1 MNINKIRSFGEW
13 LSDKENPMVY
23 CLLSLDGEPFLS
35 RNSYEVILEQ
45 KTNTHDTFSII
56 VPDDALDTYEGFV
69 MENSKKLL
77 GKKISL
83 SYWQYGSENQVFS
96 GIVTGLKNQKESGY
110 GKLVITGHS
119 PSILLENGRADRSFE
134 QLSLSQIVKEIGV
147 NYPQEGKIHA
157 EEQELNVRRVLPY
170 TVQSQE
176 SDFGFIQRL
185 ATRYGE
191 YFYYNGKELIFGN
204 KAEPVLELSEG
215 RELIELEF
223 ELGLRAQ
230 VFSGFAYDAEKG
242 ESIQHNA
249 QEVQTEWKENALQ
262 AVAVQASKQLFG
274 NAPKS
279 VFSGSEKSQELEEML
294 LKEKENRE
302 SLIWVRGRSRDSRL
316 KNGSRAKLT
325 DINGRAMETYRI
337 VEIRHYYNGDEYYN
351 EFVGVSDVLHPPYQN
366 SGAFP
371 KSHEQMGRVVENA
384 DPLGLGRVRVQMMWQ
399 EAGSEKT
406 PWIRLLQPHSG
417 SGKGFYFVPEIGEE
431 VLVGFQ
437 GGNAEKPYVIGT
449 QYNGKEKS
457 GYADK
462 ENNIKAVHTRSGTKI
477 ILNDSE
483 GSILIE
489 DPSGNTYHM
498 DGQGNIKVSAPKNI
512 SFTAGQNINISA
524 GQNITTTAGMN
535 ISASAGMNYTQIVGV
550 NFVSTVAGNVNH
562 FISGTLTELIEGD
575 VHNEVMKGK
584 TTVNNDGGIEY
595 FSETIISRSAE
606 KEIQNNSGEK
616 SKLF

>member
-13 LSDKENPMVY
+13 LNDKENPMVY

-45 KTNTHDTFSII
+45 KTNAHDTFSII

-96 GIVTGLKNQKESGY
+96 GIVTGLKNRKESGY

-230 VFSGFAYDAEKG
+230 GFSGLAYDAEKG

-351 EFVGVSDVLHPPYQN
+351 EFVGVSDVLHPPYQD

-462 ENNIKAVHTRSGTKI
+462 ENNIKAVHTRSGHKLVFTE
-477 ILNDSE
+477 DE
-483 GSILIE
+483 SILIT
-489 DPSGNTYHM
+489 DKSGNEILLDTK
-498 DGQGNIKVSAPKNI
+498 GSNITITTPETMTLNAKNL
-512 SFTAGQNINISA
+512 NINVSQNMTTNVGNNMITNVTNDTTISIGGNHQIDIEKDHQFSSKNYAQKVEGDKIIDIFGKLDETTSETLHNAKDGNVTIKSA
-524 GQNITTTAGMN
+524 GI
-535 ISASAGMNYTQIVGV
+535 
-550 NFVSTVAGNVNH
+550 
-562 FISGTLTELIEGD
+562 
-575 VHNEVMKGK
+575 
-584 TTVNNDGGIEY
+584 
-595 FSETIISRSAE
+595 
-606 KEIQNNSGEK
+606 
-616 SKLF
+616 SKLLGEIDAKVNKS

>member
-45 KTNTHDTFSII
+45 KTNAHDTFSII

-77 GKKISL
+77 GKKINL

-96 GIVTGLKNQKESGY
+96 GIVTGLKNRKESGY

-215 RELIELEF
+215 RELIELEI
-223 ELGLRAQ
+223 ELGLKAQ
-230 VFSGFAYDAEKG
+230 GFSGLAYDAEKG

-351 EFVGVSDVLHPPYQN
+351 EFVGVSDVLHPPYQD

-462 ENNIKAVHTRSGTKI
+462 ENNIKAVHTRSGHKLVFTE
-477 ILNDSE
+477 DE
-483 GSILIE
+483 SILIT
-489 DPSGNTYHM
+489 DKSGNEILLDTK
-498 DGQGNIKVSAPKNI
+498 GSNITITAPETMTLNAKNLNINVSQNMTTNVGMNASENI
-512 SFTAGQNINISA
+512 S
-524 GQNITTTAGMN
+524 MN
-535 ISASAGMNYTQIVGV
+535 
-550 NFVSTVAGNVNH
+550 
-562 FISGTLTELIEGD
+562 
-575 VHNEVMKGK
+575 K
-584 TTVNNDGGIEY
+584 TTSIGLVNLLNVGADFMTNVVGKLSYFIKGDMETYGEKDRKITSLKGIETI
-595 FSETIISRSAE
+595 SEGQQEYHSE
-606 KEIQNNSGEK
+606 KEMRNNSGEK

>member
-45 KTNTHDTFSII
+45 KTNAHDTFSII

-96 GIVTGLKNQKESGY
+96 GIVTGLKNRKESGY

-223 ELGLRAQ
+223 ELGLKAQ
-230 VFSGFAYDAEKG
+230 GFSGLAYDAEKG

-279 VFSGSEKSQELEEML
+279 IFSGSEKSQELEEML

-351 EFVGVSDVLHPPYQN
+351 EFVGVSDVLHPPYQD

-462 ENNIKAVHTRSGTKI
+462 ENNIKAVHTRSGNRLL
-477 ILNDSE
+477 LNDETGDVSLESQKGQTIAIFYGNGNIEIKAPETMTLNAKNLNINVSQNMTTNVGMNASE
-483 GSILIE
+483 NVSMNKTTSIGLVNLLNVGA
-489 DPSGNTYHM
+489 DFMTNVVGNLLEFI
-498 DGQGNIKVSAPKNI
+498 QGNRESESEERKEIAKSVSISSTEDNVKIHASKNI
-512 SFTAGQNINISA
+512 SK
-524 GQNITTTAGMN
+524 
-535 ISASAGMNYTQIVGV
+535 
-550 NFVSTVAGNVNH
+550 H
-562 FISGTLTELIEGD
+562 
-575 VHNEVMKGK
+575 
-584 TTVNNDGGIEY
+584 
-595 FSETIISRSAE
+595 
-606 KEIQNNSGEK
+606 SGEK
-616 SKLF
+616 SKIS

>member
-45 KTNTHDTFSII
+45 KTNAHDTFSII

-96 GIVTGLKNQKESGY
+96 GIVTGLKNRKESGY

-204 KAEPVLELSEG
+204 KAEAVLELSEG

-230 VFSGFAYDAEKG
+230 GFSGLAYDAEKG

-262 AVAVQASKQLFG
+262 AVAIQASKQLFG

-351 EFVGVSDVLHPPYQN
+351 EFVGVSDVLHPPYQD

-384 DPLGLGRVRVQMMWQ
+384 DPLGLGRVKVQMMWQ

-437 GGNAEKPYVIGT
+437 GGNAEKPYVIGA

-462 ENNIKAVHTRSGTKI
+462 ENSIKAVHTRSGHKLVFTE
-477 ILNDSE
+477 DE
-483 GSILIE
+483 SILIT
-489 DPSGNTYHM
+489 DKSGNEILLDTK
-498 DGQGNIKVSAPKNI
+498 GSNITITAPETMTLNAKNL
-512 SFTAGQNINISA
+512 NINVSQNMTTNVGNNMITNVTNDTTISIGGNHQIDIEKDHQFSSKNYAQKVEGDKIIDIFGKLDETTSETLHNAKDGNVTIKSA
-524 GQNITTTAGMN
+524 GI
-535 ISASAGMNYTQIVGV
+535 
-550 NFVSTVAGNVNH
+550 
-562 FISGTLTELIEGD
+562 
-575 VHNEVMKGK
+575 
-584 TTVNNDGGIEY
+584 
-595 FSETIISRSAE
+595 
-606 KEIQNNSGEK
+606 
-616 SKLF
+616 SKLLGEIDAKVNKS

>member
-35 RNSYEVILEQ
+35 RNSYEVTLEQ
-45 KTNTHDTFSII
+45 KTNAHDTFSII

-96 GIVTGLKNQKESGY
+96 GIVTGLKNRKESGY

-204 KAEPVLELSEG
+204 KAEAVLELSEG

-230 VFSGFAYDAEKG
+230 GFSGLAYDAEKG

-384 DPLGLGRVRVQMMWQ
+384 DPLELGRVRVQMVWQ

-437 GGNAEKPYVIGT
+437 GGNAEKPYVIGA

-462 ENNIKAVHTRSGTKI
+462 ENSIKAVHTRSGHKLVFTE
-477 ILNDSE
+477 DE
-483 GSILIE
+483 SILIT
-489 DPSGNTYHM
+489 DKSGNEILLDTK
-498 DGQGNIKVSAPKNI
+498 GSNITITAPETMTLNAKNL
-512 SFTAGQNINISA
+512 NINVSQNMTTNVGNNMITNVTNDTTISIGGNHQIDIEKDHQFSSKNYAQKVEGDKIIDIFGKLDETTSETLHNAKDGNVTIKSA
-524 GQNITTTAGMN
+524 GI
-535 ISASAGMNYTQIVGV
+535 
-550 NFVSTVAGNVNH
+550 
-562 FISGTLTELIEGD
+562 
-575 VHNEVMKGK
+575 
-584 TTVNNDGGIEY
+584 
-595 FSETIISRSAE
+595 
-606 KEIQNNSGEK
+606 
-616 SKLF
+616 SKLLGEIDAKVNKS

>member
-45 KTNTHDTFSII
+45 KTNAHDTFSII

-96 GIVTGLKNQKESGY
+96 GIVTGLKNRKESGY

-230 VFSGFAYDAEKG
+230 GFSGLVYDAEKG

-262 AVAVQASKQLFG
+262 AVAIQASKQLFG

-337 VEIRHYYNGDEYYN
+337 VEIKHYYNGDEYYN
-351 EFVGVSDVLHPPYQN
+351 EFVGVSDVLHPPYQD

-399 EAGSEKT
+399 KAGSEKT

-462 ENNIKAVHTRSGTKI
+462 ENSIKAVHTRSGHKLVFTE
-477 ILNDSE
+477 DE
-483 GSILIE
+483 SILIT
-489 DPSGNTYHM
+489 DKSGNEILLDTK
-498 DGQGNIKVSAPKNI
+498 GSNITITAPETMTLNAKNL
-512 SFTAGQNINISA
+512 NINVS
-524 GQNITTTAGMN
+524 QNMTTNVGMN
-535 ISASAGMNYTQIVGV
+535 ASENVGMN
-550 NFVSTVAGNVNH
+550 
-562 FISGTLTELIEGD
+562 
-575 VHNEVMKGK
+575 K
-584 TTVNNDGGIEY
+584 TTSIGLVNLLNVGADFMTNVVGKLSYFIKGDMETYGEKDRKITSLKGIETI
-595 FSETIISRSAE
+595 SEGQQEYHSE
-606 KEIQNNSGEK
+606 KEMRNNSGEK

>member
-45 KTNTHDTFSII
+45 KTNAHDTFSII

-69 MENSKKLL
+69 MESSKKLL

-96 GIVTGLKNQKESGY
+96 GIVTGLKNRKESGY

-230 VFSGFAYDAEKG
+230 GFSGLTYDAEKG

-274 NAPKS
+274 NVPKS

-351 EFVGVSDVLHPPYQN
+351 EFVGVSDVLHPPYQD

-462 ENNIKAVHTRSGTKI
+462 ENNIKAVHTRSGNRLL
-477 ILNDSE
+477 LNDETGDVSLESQKGQTIAIFYGNGNIEIKAPETMTLNAKNLNINVSQNMTTNVGMNASE
-483 GSILIE
+483 NVSMNKTTSIGLVNLLNVGA
-489 DPSGNTYHM
+489 DFMTNVVGNLLEFI
-498 DGQGNIKVSAPKNI
+498 QGNRESESEERKEIAKSVSISSTEDNVKIHASKNI
-512 SFTAGQNINISA
+512 SK
-524 GQNITTTAGMN
+524 
-535 ISASAGMNYTQIVGV
+535 
-550 NFVSTVAGNVNH
+550 H
-562 FISGTLTELIEGD
+562 
-575 VHNEVMKGK
+575 
-584 TTVNNDGGIEY
+584 
-595 FSETIISRSAE
+595 
-606 KEIQNNSGEK
+606 SGEK
-616 SKLF
+616 SKIS

>member
-45 KTNTHDTFSII
+45 KTNAHDTFSII

-96 GIVTGLKNQKESGY
+96 GIVTGLKNRKESGY

-230 VFSGFAYDAEKG
+230 GFSGLTYDAEKG

-274 NAPKS
+274 NVPKS

-337 VEIRHYYNGDEYYN
+337 VEIKHYYNGDEYYN
-351 EFVGVSDVLHPPYQN
+351 EFVGVSDVLHPPYQD

-384 DPLGLGRVRVQMMWQ
+384 DPLELGRVRVQMVWQ

-462 ENNIKAVHTRSGTKI
+462 ENNIKAVHTRSGHKLVFTE
-477 ILNDSE
+477 DE
-483 GSILIE
+483 SILIT
-489 DPSGNTYHM
+489 DKSGNEILLDTK
-498 DGQGNIKVSAPKNI
+498 GSNITITAPETMTLNAKNL
-512 SFTAGQNINISA
+512 NINVSQNMTTNVGNNMITNVTNDTTISIGGNHQIDIEKDHQFSSKNYAQKVEGDKIIDIFGKLDETTSETLHNAKDGNVTIKSA
-524 GQNITTTAGMN
+524 GI
-535 ISASAGMNYTQIVGV
+535 
-550 NFVSTVAGNVNH
+550 
-562 FISGTLTELIEGD
+562 
-575 VHNEVMKGK
+575 
-584 TTVNNDGGIEY
+584 
-595 FSETIISRSAE
+595 
-606 KEIQNNSGEK
+606 
-616 SKLF
+616 SKLLGEIDAKVNKS

>member
-45 KTNTHDTFSII
+45 KTNAHDTFSII

-96 GIVTGLKNQKESGY
+96 GIVTGLKNRKESGY

-147 NYPQEGKIHA
+147 NYPQEGKIHT

-230 VFSGFAYDAEKG
+230 GFSGLAYDAEKG
-242 ESIQHNA
+242 ESIQYNA

-274 NAPKS
+274 NPPKS

-316 KNGSRAKLT
+316 KNGSRAKLM

-384 DPLGLGRVRVQMMWQ
+384 DPLGLGRVRVQMVWQ

-524 GQNITTTAGMN
+524 EQNITTTAGMN
-535 ISASAGMNYTQIVGV
+535 ISASAGMSYNVFAGGAISQNAVMNYTLTAANITEIAQETFDTFSNEYTG
-550 NFVSTVAGNVNH
+550 
-562 FISGTLTELIEGD
+562 ISGKVAMNSEENNIAINTPKHIQLKS
-575 VHNEVMKGK
+575 NEK
-584 TTVNNDGGIEY
+584 TI
-595 FSETIISRSAE
+595 
-606 KEIQNNSGEK
+606 NS
-616 SKLF
+616 

>member
-1 MNINKIRSFGEW
+1 M
-13 LSDKENPMVY
+13 
-23 CLLSLDGEPFLS
+23 
-35 RNSYEVILEQ
+35 
-45 KTNTHDTFSII
+45 
-56 VPDDALDTYEGFV
+56 
-69 MENSKKLL
+69 

-96 GIVTGLKNQKESGY
+96 GIVTGLKNRKESGY

-157 EEQELNVRRVLPY
+157 EEQELNMRRALPY

-230 VFSGFAYDAEKG
+230 GFSGLAYDAEKG

-316 KNGSRAKLT
+316 KNGSRAKLM

-351 EFVGVSDVLHPPYQN
+351 EFVGVSDVLHPPYQD

-535 ISASAGMNYTQIVGV
+535 ISASAGMSYNVFAGGTISQNAVMNYILTAANITEIAQETFDTFSNEYTG
-550 NFVSTVAGNVNH
+550 
-562 FISGTLTELIEGD
+562 ISGKVAMNSEENNIAINTPKHIQLKS
-575 VHNEVMKGK
+575 NEK
-584 TTVNNDGGIEY
+584 TI
-595 FSETIISRSAE
+595 
-606 KEIQNNSGEK
+606 NS
-616 SKLF
+616 

>member
-45 KTNTHDTFSII
+45 KTNAHDTFSII

-96 GIVTGLKNQKESGY
+96 GIVTGLKNRKESGY

-176 SDFGFIQRL
+176 SDFNFIQRL

-230 VFSGFAYDAEKG
+230 GFSGFAYDAEKG

-274 NAPKS
+274 NVPKS

-351 EFVGVSDVLHPPYQN
+351 EFVGVSDVLHPPYQD

-384 DPLGLGRVRVQMMWQ
+384 DPLGLGRVRVQMVWQ

-462 ENNIKAVHTRSGTKI
+462 ENSIKAVHTRSGTKI

-524 GQNITTTAGMN
+524 RQNITTTAGMN
-535 ISASAGMNYTQIVGV
+535 ISASAGMSYNVFAGGAISQNAVMNYTLTAANITEIAQETFDTFSNEYTG
-550 NFVSTVAGNVNH
+550 
-562 FISGTLTELIEGD
+562 ISGKVAMNSEENNIAINTPKHIQLKS
-575 VHNEVMKGK
+575 NEK
-584 TTVNNDGGIEY
+584 TI
-595 FSETIISRSAE
+595 
-606 KEIQNNSGEK
+606 NS
-616 SKLF
+616 

>member
-45 KTNTHDTFSII
+45 KTNAHDTFSII

-96 GIVTGLKNQKESGY
+96 GIVTGLKNRKESGY

-204 KAEPVLELSEG
+204 KAEPILELSEG

-230 VFSGFAYDAEKG
+230 GFSGLAYDAEKG

-274 NAPKS
+274 NVPKS

-351 EFVGVSDVLHPPYQN
+351 EFVGVSDVLHPPYQD

-371 KSHEQMGRVVENA
+371 KSQEQMGRVVENA

-462 ENNIKAVHTRSGTKI
+462 ENNIKAVHTRSGHKLVFTE
-477 ILNDSE
+477 DE
-483 GSILIE
+483 SILIT
-489 DPSGNTYHM
+489 DKSGNEILLDTK
-498 DGQGNIKVSAPKNI
+498 GSNITITAPETMTLNAKNL
-512 SFTAGQNINISA
+512 NINVSQNMTTNVGNNMITNVTNDTTISIGGNHQIDIEKDHQFSSKNYAQKVEGDKIIDIFGKLDETTSETLHNAKDGNVTIKSA
-524 GQNITTTAGMN
+524 GI
-535 ISASAGMNYTQIVGV
+535 
-550 NFVSTVAGNVNH
+550 
-562 FISGTLTELIEGD
+562 
-575 VHNEVMKGK
+575 
-584 TTVNNDGGIEY
+584 
-595 FSETIISRSAE
+595 
-606 KEIQNNSGEK
+606 
-616 SKLF
+616 SKLLGEIDAKVNKS

>member
-23 CLLSLDGEPFLS
+23 CLLSLDGESFLS

-45 KTNTHDTFSII
+45 KTNAHDTFSII

-96 GIVTGLKNQKESGY
+96 GIVTGLKNRKESGY

-230 VFSGFAYDAEKG
+230 GFSGLAYDTEKG

-274 NAPKS
+274 NVPKS

-351 EFVGVSDVLHPPYQN
+351 EFVGVSDVLHPPYQD
-366 SGAFP
+366 SGALP

-437 GGNAEKPYVIGT
+437 GGNAEKPYVIGA

-462 ENNIKAVHTRSGTKI
+462 ENSIKAVHTRSGHKLVFTE
-477 ILNDSE
+477 DE
-483 GSILIE
+483 SILIT
-489 DPSGNTYHM
+489 DKSGNEILLDTK
-498 DGQGNIKVSAPKNI
+498 GSNITITAPETMTLNAKNL
-512 SFTAGQNINISA
+512 NINVSQNMTTNVGNNMITNVTNDTTISIGGNHQIDIEKDHQFSSKNYAQKVEGDKIIDIFGKLDETTSETLHNAKDGNVTIKSA
-524 GQNITTTAGMN
+524 GI
-535 ISASAGMNYTQIVGV
+535 
-550 NFVSTVAGNVNH
+550 
-562 FISGTLTELIEGD
+562 
-575 VHNEVMKGK
+575 
-584 TTVNNDGGIEY
+584 
-595 FSETIISRSAE
+595 
-606 KEIQNNSGEK
+606 
-616 SKLF
+616 SKLLGEIDAKVNKS

>member
-230 VFSGFAYDAEKG
+230 GFSGLTYDAEKG
-242 ESIQHNA
+242 ESIQQNA

-384 DPLGLGRVRVQMMWQ
+384 DPLGLGRVRVQMVWQ

-462 ENNIKAVHTRSGTKI
+462 ENNIKAVHTRSGHKLVFTE
-477 ILNDSE
+477 DE
-483 GSILIE
+483 SILIT
-489 DPSGNTYHM
+489 DKSGNEILLDTK
-498 DGQGNIKVSAPKNI
+498 GSNITITAPETMTLNAKNLNINVSQNMTTNVGMNASENI
-512 SFTAGQNINISA
+512 S
-524 GQNITTTAGMN
+524 MN
-535 ISASAGMNYTQIVGV
+535 
-550 NFVSTVAGNVNH
+550 
-562 FISGTLTELIEGD
+562 
-575 VHNEVMKGK
+575 K
-584 TTVNNDGGIEY
+584 TTSIGLVNLLNVGADFMTNVVGKLSYFIKGDMETYGEKDRKITSLKGIETI
-595 FSETIISRSAE
+595 SEGQQEYHSE
-606 KEIQNNSGEK
+606 KEMRNNSGEK

>member
-13 LSDKENPMVY
+13 LNDKENPMVY
-23 CLLSLDGEPFLS
+23 CLLSLDGESFLS

-45 KTNTHDTFSII
+45 KTNAHDTFSII

-96 GIVTGLKNQKESGY
+96 GIVTGLKNRKESGY

-157 EEQELNVRRVLPY
+157 EEQKLNVRRVLPY

-176 SDFGFIQRL
+176 SDFSFIQRL

-204 KAEPVLELSEG
+204 KAEPILELSEG

-230 VFSGFAYDAEKG
+230 GFSGLAYDAEKG

-274 NAPKS
+274 NVPKS

-351 EFVGVSDVLHPPYQN
+351 EFVGVSDVLHPSYQN

-384 DPLGLGRVRVQMMWQ
+384 DPLGLGRVRVQMVWQ

-462 ENNIKAVHTRSGTKI
+462 ENNIKAVHTRSGNRLL
-477 ILNDSE
+477 LNDETGDVSLE
-483 GSILIE
+483 SQKGQTIAIFY
-489 DPSGNTYHM
+489 GN
-498 DGQGNIKVSAPKNI
+498 GNIEITAPENITLSAGK
-512 SFTAGQNINISA
+512 SINLQA

-535 ISASAGMNYTQIVGV
+535 ISASAGMSYNVFAGGTISQNAVMNYTLTAANITEIAEGER
-550 NFVSTVAGNVNH
+550 NSTANNIKEVANG
-562 FISGTLTELIEGD
+562 IDKQSTDEDIKIQG
-575 VHNEVMKGK
+575 KGQVI
-584 TTVNNDGGIEY
+584 T
-595 FSETIISRSAE
+595 
-606 KEIQNNSGEK
+606 NSGEK
-616 SKLF
+616 SINY

>member
-96 GIVTGLKNQKESGY
+96 GIVTGMKNRKESGY

-134 QLSLSQIVKEIGV
+134 QLSLSQIIKEIGV

-230 VFSGFAYDAEKG
+230 GFSGLTYDTEKG

-262 AVAVQASKQLFG
+262 AVAIQASKQLFG

-351 EFVGVSDVLHPPYQN
+351 EFVGVSDVLHPPYQD

-384 DPLGLGRVRVQMMWQ
+384 DPLGLGRVRVQMVWQ

-462 ENNIKAVHTRSGTKI
+462 ENSIKAVHTRSGHKLVFTE
-477 ILNDSE
+477 DE
-483 GSILIE
+483 SILIT
-489 DPSGNTYHM
+489 DKSGNEILLDTK
-498 DGQGNIKVSAPKNI
+498 GSNITITAPETMTLNAKNL
-512 SFTAGQNINISA
+512 NINVSQNMTTNVGNNMITNVTNDTTISIGGNHQIDIEKDHQFSSKNYAQKVEGDKIIDIFGKLDETTSETLHNAKDGNVTIKSA
-524 GQNITTTAGMN
+524 GI
-535 ISASAGMNYTQIVGV
+535 
-550 NFVSTVAGNVNH
+550 
-562 FISGTLTELIEGD
+562 
-575 VHNEVMKGK
+575 
-584 TTVNNDGGIEY
+584 
-595 FSETIISRSAE
+595 
-606 KEIQNNSGEK
+606 
-616 SKLF
+616 SKLLGEIDAKVNKS

>member
-35 RNSYEVILEQ
+35 QNSYEVILEQ
-45 KTNTHDTFSII
+45 KTNAHDTFSII

-96 GIVTGLKNQKESGY
+96 GIVTGLKNRKESGY

-230 VFSGFAYDAEKG
+230 GFSGLVYDAEKG

-351 EFVGVSDVLHPPYQN
+351 EFVGVSDVLHPPYQD

-399 EAGSEKT
+399 KAGSEKT

-462 ENNIKAVHTRSGTKI
+462 ENSIKAVHTRSGHKLVFTE
-477 ILNDSE
+477 DE
-483 GSILIE
+483 SILIT
-489 DPSGNTYHM
+489 DKSGNEILLDTK
-498 DGQGNIKVSAPKNI
+498 GSNITITAPETMTLNAKNL
-512 SFTAGQNINISA
+512 NINVSQNMTTDVGNNMITNVTNDTTISIGGNHQIDIEKDHQFSSKNYAQKVEGDKIIDIFGKLDETTSETLHNAKDGNVTIKSA
-524 GQNITTTAGMN
+524 GI
-535 ISASAGMNYTQIVGV
+535 
-550 NFVSTVAGNVNH
+550 
-562 FISGTLTELIEGD
+562 
-575 VHNEVMKGK
+575 
-584 TTVNNDGGIEY
+584 
-595 FSETIISRSAE
+595 
-606 KEIQNNSGEK
+606 
-616 SKLF
+616 SKLLGEIDAKVNKS

>member
-45 KTNTHDTFSII
+45 KTNAHDTFSII

-83 SYWQYGSENQVFS
+83 SYWQYGSENQVFL
-96 GIVTGLKNQKESGY
+96 GIVTGLKNRKDSGY

-204 KAEPVLELSEG
+204 KAEAVLELSEG

-223 ELGLRAQ
+223 ELGLKAQ
-230 VFSGFAYDAEKG
+230 GFSGLTYDAEKG

-249 QEVQTEWKENALQ
+249 QEIQTEWKENALQ

-437 GGNAEKPYVIGT
+437 GGNAEKPYVIGA

-462 ENNIKAVHTRSGTKI
+462 ENNIKAVHTRSGNRLL
-477 ILNDSE
+477 LNDETGDVSLE
-483 GSILIE
+483 SQKGQTIAIFY
-489 DPSGNTYHM
+489 GN
-498 DGQGNIKVSAPKNI
+498 GNIEIKAPENITLSAGK
-512 SFTAGQNINISA
+512 SINLQA

-535 ISASAGMNYTQIVGV
+535 ISASAGMSYNVFAGGAISQNAVMNYT
-550 NFVSTVAGNVNH
+550 
-562 FISGTLTELIEGD
+562 LTAANITEIAEGEREARAQEIIENSQNKETSIEKN
-575 VHNEVMKGK
+575 NEWHTEQDFK
-584 TTVNNDGGIEY
+584 
-595 FSETIISRSAE
+595 
-606 KEIQNNSGEK
+606 NNSGEK
-616 SKLF
+616 TKLF

>member
-13 LSDKENPMVY
+13 LNDKENPMVY

-45 KTNTHDTFSII
+45 KTNAHDTFSII

-69 MENSKKLL
+69 MESSKKLL

-96 GIVTGLKNQKESGY
+96 GIVTGLKNRKESGY

-230 VFSGFAYDAEKG
+230 GFSGLAYDAEKG

-249 QEVQTEWKENALQ
+249 QEIQTEWKENALQ

-351 EFVGVSDVLHPPYQN
+351 EFVGVSDVLHPPYQDN
-366 SGAFP
+366 GAFP

-384 DPLGLGRVRVQMMWQ
+384 DPLGLGRVRVQMVWQ

-462 ENNIKAVHTRSGTKI
+462 ENNIKAVHTRSGHKLVFTE
-477 ILNDSE
+477 DE
-483 GSILIE
+483 SILIT
-489 DPSGNTYHM
+489 DKSGNEILLDTK
-498 DGQGNIKVSAPKNI
+498 GSNITITAPETMTLNAKNL
-512 SFTAGQNINISA
+512 NINVSQNMTTNVGNNMITNVTNDTTISIGGNHQIDIEKDHQFSSKNYAQKVEGDKIIDIFGKLDETTSETLHNAKDGNVTIKSA
-524 GQNITTTAGMN
+524 GI
-535 ISASAGMNYTQIVGV
+535 
-550 NFVSTVAGNVNH
+550 
-562 FISGTLTELIEGD
+562 
-575 VHNEVMKGK
+575 
-584 TTVNNDGGIEY
+584 
-595 FSETIISRSAE
+595 
-606 KEIQNNSGEK
+606 
-616 SKLF
+616 SKLLGEIDAKVNKS

>member
-45 KTNTHDTFSII
+45 KTNAHDTFSII

-96 GIVTGLKNQKESGY
+96 GIVTGLKNRKESGY

-230 VFSGFAYDAEKG
+230 GFSGLTYDAEKG

-279 VFSGSEKSQELEEML
+279 VFNGSEKSQELEEML

-351 EFVGVSDVLHPPYQN
+351 EFVGVSDVLHPPYQD

-462 ENNIKAVHTRSGTKI
+462 ENNIKAVHTRSGHKLVFTE
-477 ILNDSE
+477 DE
-483 GSILIE
+483 SILIT
-489 DPSGNTYHM
+489 DKSGNEILLDTK
-498 DGQGNIKVSAPKNI
+498 GSNITITAPETMTLNAKNL
-512 SFTAGQNINISA
+512 NINVSQNMTTNVGNNMITNVTNDTTISIGGNHQIDIEKDHQFSSKNYAQKVEGDKIIDIFGKLDETTSETLHNAKDGNVTIKSA
-524 GQNITTTAGMN
+524 GI
-535 ISASAGMNYTQIVGV
+535 
-550 NFVSTVAGNVNH
+550 
-562 FISGTLTELIEGD
+562 
-575 VHNEVMKGK
+575 
-584 TTVNNDGGIEY
+584 
-595 FSETIISRSAE
+595 
-606 KEIQNNSGEK
+606 
-616 SKLF
+616 SKLLGEIDAKVNKS

>member
-13 LSDKENPMVY
+13 LNDKENPMVY

-45 KTNTHDTFSII
+45 KTNAHDTFSII

-96 GIVTGLKNQKESGY
+96 GIVTGLKNRKESGY

-147 NYPQEGKIHA
+147 NYPQEGKIHT

-204 KAEPVLELSEG
+204 KAEPILELSEG

-230 VFSGFAYDAEKG
+230 GFSGLAYDAEKG

-274 NAPKS
+274 NVPKS
-279 VFSGSEKSQELEEML
+279 VFNGSEKSQELEEML

-351 EFVGVSDVLHPPYQN
+351 EFVGVSDVLHPPYQD

-462 ENNIKAVHTRSGTKI
+462 ENNIKAVHTRSGHKLVFTE
-477 ILNDSE
+477 DE
-483 GSILIE
+483 SILIT
-489 DPSGNTYHM
+489 DKSGNEILLDTK
-498 DGQGNIKVSAPKNI
+498 GSNITITAPETMTLNAKNL
-512 SFTAGQNINISA
+512 NINVSQNMTTNVGNNMITNVTNDTTISIGGNHQIDIEKDHQFSSKNYAQKVEGDKIIDIFGKLDETTSETLHNAKDGNVTIKSA
-524 GQNITTTAGMN
+524 GI
-535 ISASAGMNYTQIVGV
+535 
-550 NFVSTVAGNVNH
+550 
-562 FISGTLTELIEGD
+562 
-575 VHNEVMKGK
+575 
-584 TTVNNDGGIEY
+584 
-595 FSETIISRSAE
+595 
-606 KEIQNNSGEK
+606 
-616 SKLF
+616 SKLLGEIDAKVNKS

>member
-45 KTNTHDTFSII
+45 KTNAHDTFSII

-96 GIVTGLKNQKESGY
+96 GIVTGLKNRKESGY

-230 VFSGFAYDAEKG
+230 GFSGLTYDAEKG
-242 ESIQHNA
+242 ESIQYNA

-351 EFVGVSDVLHPPYQN
+351 EFVGVSDVLHPPYQD

-462 ENNIKAVHTRSGTKI
+462 ENNIKAVHTRSGHKLVFTE
-477 ILNDSE
+477 DE
-483 GSILIE
+483 SILIT
-489 DPSGNTYHM
+489 DKSGNEILM
-498 DGQGNIKVSAPKNI
+498 DTKGSNITITAPETMTLNAKNL
-512 SFTAGQNINISA
+512 NINVSQNMTTNVGNNMITNVTNDTTISIGGNHQIDIEKDHQFSSKNYAQKVEGDKIIDIFGKLDETTSETLHNAKDGNVTIKSA
-524 GQNITTTAGMN
+524 GI
-535 ISASAGMNYTQIVGV
+535 
-550 NFVSTVAGNVNH
+550 
-562 FISGTLTELIEGD
+562 
-575 VHNEVMKGK
+575 
-584 TTVNNDGGIEY
+584 
-595 FSETIISRSAE
+595 
-606 KEIQNNSGEK
+606 
-616 SKLF
+616 SKLLGEIDAKVNKS

>member
-13 LSDKENPMVY
+13 LNDKENPMVY

-45 KTNTHDTFSII
+45 KTNAHDTFSII

-96 GIVTGLKNQKESGY
+96 GIVTGLKNRKESGY
-110 GKLVITGHS
+110 GKLIITGHS

-147 NYPQEGKIHA
+147 NYPQEGKIHT

-204 KAEPVLELSEG
+204 KAEPILELSEG

-230 VFSGFAYDAEKG
+230 GFSGLAYDAEKG

-351 EFVGVSDVLHPPYQN
+351 EFVGVSDVLHPPYQD

-462 ENNIKAVHTRSGTKI
+462 ENSIKAVHTRSGHKLVFTE
-477 ILNDSE
+477 DE
-483 GSILIE
+483 SILIT
-489 DPSGNTYHM
+489 DKSGNEILLDTK
-498 DGQGNIKVSAPKNI
+498 GSNITITAPETMTLNAKNLNINVSQNMTTNVGMNASENI
-512 SFTAGQNINISA
+512 S
-524 GQNITTTAGMN
+524 MN
-535 ISASAGMNYTQIVGV
+535 
-550 NFVSTVAGNVNH
+550 
-562 FISGTLTELIEGD
+562 
-575 VHNEVMKGK
+575 K
-584 TTVNNDGGIEY
+584 TTSIGLVNLLNVGADFMTNVVGKLSYFIKGDMETYGEKDRKITSLKGIETI
-595 FSETIISRSAE
+595 SEGQQEYHSE
-606 KEIQNNSGEK
+606 KEMRNNSGEK

>member
-45 KTNTHDTFSII
+45 KTNAHDTFSII

-96 GIVTGLKNQKESGY
+96 GIVTGLKNRKESGY

-204 KAEPVLELSEG
+204 KAEAVLELSEG

-230 VFSGFAYDAEKG
+230 GFSGLAYDAEKG

-279 VFSGSEKSQELEEML
+279 VCSGSEKSQELEEML

-384 DPLGLGRVRVQMMWQ
+384 DPLELGRVRVQMVWQ

-437 GGNAEKPYVIGT
+437 GGNAEKPYVIGA

-462 ENNIKAVHTRSGTKI
+462 ENSIKAVHTRSGHKLVFTE
-477 ILNDSE
+477 DE
-483 GSILIE
+483 SILIT
-489 DPSGNTYHM
+489 DKSGNEILLDTK
-498 DGQGNIKVSAPKNI
+498 GSNITITAPETMTLNAKNL
-512 SFTAGQNINISA
+512 NINVSQNMTTNVGNNMITNVTNDTTISIGGNHQIDIEKDHQFSSKNYAQKVEGDKIIDIFGKLDETTSETLHNAKDGNVTIKSA
-524 GQNITTTAGMN
+524 GI
-535 ISASAGMNYTQIVGV
+535 
-550 NFVSTVAGNVNH
+550 
-562 FISGTLTELIEGD
+562 
-575 VHNEVMKGK
+575 
-584 TTVNNDGGIEY
+584 
-595 FSETIISRSAE
+595 
-606 KEIQNNSGEK
+606 
-616 SKLF
+616 SKLLGEIDAKVNKS

>member
-96 GIVTGLKNQKESGY
+96 GIVTGLKNRKESGY

-230 VFSGFAYDAEKG
+230 GFSGLTYDAEKG
-242 ESIQHNA
+242 ESIQQNA

-384 DPLGLGRVRVQMMWQ
+384 DPLGLGRVRVQMVWQ

-462 ENNIKAVHTRSGTKI
+462 ENNIKAVHTRSGHKLVFTE
-477 ILNDSE
+477 DE
-483 GSILIE
+483 SILIT
-489 DPSGNTYHM
+489 DKSGNEILLDTK
-498 DGQGNIKVSAPKNI
+498 GSNITITAPETMTLNAKNLNINVSQNMTTNVGMNASENI
-512 SFTAGQNINISA
+512 S
-524 GQNITTTAGMN
+524 MN
-535 ISASAGMNYTQIVGV
+535 
-550 NFVSTVAGNVNH
+550 
-562 FISGTLTELIEGD
+562 
-575 VHNEVMKGK
+575 K
-584 TTVNNDGGIEY
+584 TTSIGLVNLLNVGADFMTNVVGKLSYFIKGDMETYGEKDRKITSLKGIETI
-595 FSETIISRSAE
+595 SEGQQEYHSE
-606 KEIQNNSGEK
+606 KEMRNNSGEK

>member
-45 KTNTHDTFSII
+45 KTNAHDTFSII

-96 GIVTGLKNQKESGY
+96 GIVTGLKNRKESGY

-185 ATRYGE
+185 AMRYGE

-223 ELGLRAQ
+223 ELGLKAQ
-230 VFSGFAYDAEKG
+230 GFSGLAYDAEKG

-351 EFVGVSDVLHPPYQN
+351 EFVGVSDVLHPPYQD

-371 KSHEQMGRVVENA
+371 KSQEQMGRVVENA
-384 DPLGLGRVRVQMMWQ
+384 DPLGLGRVRVQMVWQ

-462 ENNIKAVHTRSGTKI
+462 ENNIKAVHTRSGNRLL
-477 ILNDSE
+477 LNDETGDVSLESQKGQTIAIFYGNGNIEIKAPETMTLNAKNLNINVSQNMTTNVGMNASENVSMNKTTSIGLVNLLNVGADFMTNVVGKLSYFIKGDMETYGEKDRKITSLKGIETISE
-483 GSILIE
+483 GQQE
-489 DPSGNTYHM
+489 YH
-498 DGQGNIKVSAPKNI
+498 S
-512 SFTAGQNINISA
+512 
-524 GQNITTTAGMN
+524 
-535 ISASAGMNYTQIVGV
+535 
-550 NFVSTVAGNVNH
+550 
-562 FISGTLTELIEGD
+562 
-575 VHNEVMKGK
+575 
-584 TTVNNDGGIEY
+584 
-595 FSETIISRSAE
+595 E
-606 KEIQNNSGEK
+606 KEMRNNSGEK

>member
-45 KTNTHDTFSII
+45 KTNAHDTFSII

-96 GIVTGLKNQKESGY
+96 GIVTGLKNRKESGY

-230 VFSGFAYDAEKG
+230 GFSGLTYDAEKG

-351 EFVGVSDVLHPPYQN
+351 EFVGVSDVLHPPYQD

-462 ENNIKAVHTRSGTKI
+462 ENNIKAVHTRSGNRLL
-477 ILNDSE
+477 LNDETGDVSLESQKGQTIAIFYGNGNIEIKAPETMTLNAKNLNINVSQNMTTNVGMNASE
-483 GSILIE
+483 NVSMNKTTSIGLVNLLNVGA
-489 DPSGNTYHM
+489 DFMTNVVGNLLEFI
-498 DGQGNIKVSAPKNI
+498 QGNRESESEERKEIAKSVSISSTEDNVKIHASKNI
-512 SFTAGQNINISA
+512 SK
-524 GQNITTTAGMN
+524 
-535 ISASAGMNYTQIVGV
+535 
-550 NFVSTVAGNVNH
+550 H
-562 FISGTLTELIEGD
+562 
-575 VHNEVMKGK
+575 
-584 TTVNNDGGIEY
+584 
-595 FSETIISRSAE
+595 
-606 KEIQNNSGEK
+606 SGEK
-616 SKLF
+616 SKIS

>member
-13 LSDKENPMVY
+13 LNDKENPMVY

-45 KTNTHDTFSII
+45 KTNAHDTFSII

-96 GIVTGLKNQKESGY
+96 GIVTGLKNRKESGY

-204 KAEPVLELSEG
+204 KAEPILELSEG

-230 VFSGFAYDAEKG
+230 GFSGLAYDAEKG

-274 NAPKS
+274 NVPKS

-384 DPLGLGRVRVQMMWQ
+384 DPLGLGRVRVQMVWQ

-462 ENNIKAVHTRSGTKI
+462 ENSIKAVHTRSGTKI

-535 ISASAGMNYTQIVGV
+535 ISASAGMSYNVFAGGAISQNAVMNYT
-550 NFVSTVAGNVNH
+550 
-562 FISGTLTELIEGD
+562 LTAANITEIAEGEREAKAQEIIENSQNKETS
-575 VHNEVMKGK
+575 VEKNNEWHTEQDFK
-584 TTVNNDGGIEY
+584 
-595 FSETIISRSAE
+595 
-606 KEIQNNSGEK
+606 NNSGEK
-616 SKLF
+616 TKLF

>member
-13 LSDKENPMVY
+13 LNDKENPMVY

-45 KTNTHDTFSII
+45 KTNAHDTFSII

-96 GIVTGLKNQKESGY
+96 GIVTGLKNRKESGY
-110 GKLVITGHS
+110 GKLVITGQS

-230 VFSGFAYDAEKG
+230 GFSGLTYDAEKG

-249 QEVQTEWKENALQ
+249 QDVQTEWKENALQ

-351 EFVGVSDVLHPPYQN
+351 EFVGVSDVLHPPYQD

-462 ENNIKAVHTRSGTKI
+462 ENSIKAVHTRSGHKLVFTE
-477 ILNDSE
+477 DE
-483 GSILIE
+483 SILIT
-489 DPSGNTYHM
+489 DKSGNEILLDTK
-498 DGQGNIKVSAPKNI
+498 GSNITITAPETMTLNAKNL
-512 SFTAGQNINISA
+512 NINVSQNMTTNVGNNMITNVTNDTTISIGGNHQIDIEKDHQFSSKNYAQKVEGDKIIDIFGKLDETTSETLHNAKDGNVTIKSA
-524 GQNITTTAGMN
+524 GI
-535 ISASAGMNYTQIVGV
+535 
-550 NFVSTVAGNVNH
+550 
-562 FISGTLTELIEGD
+562 
-575 VHNEVMKGK
+575 
-584 TTVNNDGGIEY
+584 
-595 FSETIISRSAE
+595 
-606 KEIQNNSGEK
+606 
-616 SKLF
+616 SKLLGEIDAKVNKS

>member
-45 KTNTHDTFSII
+45 KTNAHDTFSII

-96 GIVTGLKNQKESGY
+96 GIVTGLKNRKESGY
-110 GKLVITGHS
+110 GKLIITGHS
-119 PSILLENGRADRSFE
+119 PSILLENGRADHSFE

-230 VFSGFAYDAEKG
+230 GFSGLVYDAEKG

-351 EFVGVSDVLHPPYQN
+351 EFVGVSDVLHPPYQD

-399 EAGSEKT
+399 KAGSEKT

-462 ENNIKAVHTRSGTKI
+462 ENSIKAVHTRSGHKLVFTE
-477 ILNDSE
+477 DE
-483 GSILIE
+483 SILIT
-489 DPSGNTYHM
+489 DTSGNEILLDTK
-498 DGQGNIKVSAPKNI
+498 GSNITITAPETMTLNAKNLNINVSQNMTTNVGMNAYENI
-512 SFTAGQNINISA
+512 S
-524 GQNITTTAGMN
+524 MN
-535 ISASAGMNYTQIVGV
+535 
-550 NFVSTVAGNVNH
+550 
-562 FISGTLTELIEGD
+562 
-575 VHNEVMKGK
+575 K
-584 TTVNNDGGIEY
+584 TTSIGLVNLLNVGADFMTNVVGKLSYFIKGDMETYGEKDRKITSLKGIETI
-595 FSETIISRSAE
+595 SEGQQEYHSE
-606 KEIQNNSGEK
+606 KEMRNNSGEK

>member
-45 KTNTHDTFSII
+45 KTNAHDTFSII

-96 GIVTGLKNQKESGY
+96 GIVTGLKNRKESGY

-230 VFSGFAYDAEKG
+230 GFSGLAYDAEKG

-351 EFVGVSDVLHPPYQN
+351 EFVGVSDVLHPPYQD

-462 ENNIKAVHTRSGTKI
+462 ENNIKAVHTRSGNRLL
-477 ILNDSE
+477 LNDETGDVSLESQKGQTIAIFYGNGNIEIKAPETMTLNAKNLNINVSQNMTTNVGMNASE
-483 GSILIE
+483 NVSMNKTTSIGLVNLLNVGA
-489 DPSGNTYHM
+489 DFMTNVVGNLLEFI
-498 DGQGNIKVSAPKNI
+498 QGNRESESEERKEIAKSVSISSTEDNVKIHASKNI
-512 SFTAGQNINISA
+512 SK
-524 GQNITTTAGMN
+524 
-535 ISASAGMNYTQIVGV
+535 
-550 NFVSTVAGNVNH
+550 H
-562 FISGTLTELIEGD
+562 
-575 VHNEVMKGK
+575 
-584 TTVNNDGGIEY
+584 
-595 FSETIISRSAE
+595 
-606 KEIQNNSGEK
+606 SGEK
-616 SKLF
+616 SKIS

>member
-45 KTNTHDTFSII
+45 KTNAHDTFSII

-96 GIVTGLKNQKESGY
+96 GIVTGLKNRKESGY

-223 ELGLRAQ
+223 ELGLKAQ
-230 VFSGFAYDAEKG
+230 GFSGLAYDAEKG

-351 EFVGVSDVLHPPYQN
+351 EFVGVSDVLHPPYQD

-462 ENNIKAVHTRSGTKI
+462 ENSIKAVHTRSGHKLVFTE
-477 ILNDSE
+477 DE
-483 GSILIE
+483 SILIT
-489 DPSGNTYHM
+489 DKSGNEILLDTK
-498 DGQGNIKVSAPKNI
+498 GSNITITAPETMTLNAKNLNINVSQNMTTNVGMNASENI
-512 SFTAGQNINISA
+512 S
-524 GQNITTTAGMN
+524 MN
-535 ISASAGMNYTQIVGV
+535 
-550 NFVSTVAGNVNH
+550 
-562 FISGTLTELIEGD
+562 
-575 VHNEVMKGK
+575 K
-584 TTVNNDGGIEY
+584 TTSIGLVNLLNVGADFMTNVVGKLSYFIKGDMETYGEKDRKITSLKGIETI
-595 FSETIISRSAE
+595 SEGQQEYHSE
-606 KEIQNNSGEK
+606 KEMRNNSGEK

>member
-45 KTNTHDTFSII
+45 KTNAHDTFSII

-96 GIVTGLKNQKESGY
+96 GIVTGLKNRKESGY

-230 VFSGFAYDAEKG
+230 GFSGLAYDAEKG

-274 NAPKS
+274 NVPKS

-351 EFVGVSDVLHPPYQN
+351 EFVGVSDVLHPPYQD

-384 DPLGLGRVRVQMMWQ
+384 DPLGLGRVRVQMVWQ

-431 VLVGFQ
+431 VLVDFQ

-498 DGQGNIKVSAPKNI
+498 DGQGNIKVSAPRNI

-535 ISASAGMNYTQIVGV
+535 ISASAGMSYNVFAGGAISQNAVMNYTLTAANITEIAEGER
-550 NFVSTVAGNVNH
+550 NSTANNIKEVANG
-562 FISGTLTELIEGD
+562 IDKQSTDEDIKIQG
-575 VHNEVMKGK
+575 KGQVI
-584 TTVNNDGGIEY
+584 T
-595 FSETIISRSAE
+595 
-606 KEIQNNSGEK
+606 NSGEK
-616 SKLF
+616 SINY

>member
-45 KTNTHDTFSII
+45 KTNAHDTFSII

-96 GIVTGLKNQKESGY
+96 GIVTGLKNRKESGY

-134 QLSLSQIVKEIGV
+134 QLSLSQIVKEIEV

-230 VFSGFAYDAEKG
+230 GFSGLAYDTEKG

-351 EFVGVSDVLHPPYQN
+351 EFVGVSDVLHPPYQD

-462 ENNIKAVHTRSGTKI
+462 ENKIKAVHTRSGHKLVFTE
-477 ILNDSE
+477 DE
-483 GSILIE
+483 SILIT
-489 DPSGNTYHM
+489 DKSGNEILLDTK
-498 DGQGNIKVSAPKNI
+498 GSNITITAPETMTLNAKNL
-512 SFTAGQNINISA
+512 NINVSQNMTTNVGNNMITNVTNDTTISIGGNHQIDIEKDHQFSSKNYAQKVEGDKIIDIFGKLDETTSETLHNAKDGNVTIKSA
-524 GQNITTTAGMN
+524 GI
-535 ISASAGMNYTQIVGV
+535 
-550 NFVSTVAGNVNH
+550 
-562 FISGTLTELIEGD
+562 
-575 VHNEVMKGK
+575 
-584 TTVNNDGGIEY
+584 
-595 FSETIISRSAE
+595 
-606 KEIQNNSGEK
+606 
-616 SKLF
+616 SKLLGEIDAKVNKS

>member
-23 CLLSLDGEPFLS
+23 CLLSLDSEPFLS

-45 KTNTHDTFSII
+45 KTNAHDTFSII

-96 GIVTGLKNQKESGY
+96 GIVTGLKNRKESGY
-110 GKLVITGHS
+110 GKLIITGHS

-230 VFSGFAYDAEKG
+230 GFSGLAYDAEKG

-462 ENNIKAVHTRSGTKI
+462 ENSIKAVHTRSGHKLVFTE
-477 ILNDSE
+477 DE
-483 GSILIE
+483 SILIT
-489 DPSGNTYHM
+489 DKSGNEILLDTK
-498 DGQGNIKVSAPKNI
+498 GSNITITAPETMTLNAKNL
-512 SFTAGQNINISA
+512 NINVSQNMTTNVGNNMITNVTNDTTISIGGNHQIDIEKDHQFSSKNYAQKVEGDKIIDIFGKLDETTSETLHNAKDGNVTIKSA
-524 GQNITTTAGMN
+524 GI
-535 ISASAGMNYTQIVGV
+535 
-550 NFVSTVAGNVNH
+550 
-562 FISGTLTELIEGD
+562 
-575 VHNEVMKGK
+575 
-584 TTVNNDGGIEY
+584 
-595 FSETIISRSAE
+595 
-606 KEIQNNSGEK
+606 
-616 SKLF
+616 SKLLGEIDAKVNKS

>member
-13 LSDKENPMVY
+13 LNDKENPMVY

-45 KTNTHDTFSII
+45 KTNAHDTFSII

-96 GIVTGLKNQKESGY
+96 GIVTGLKNRKESGY
-110 GKLVITGHS
+110 GKLVITGQS

-223 ELGLRAQ
+223 ELGLKAQ
-230 VFSGFAYDAEKG
+230 GFSGLAYDAEKG

-351 EFVGVSDVLHPPYQN
+351 EFVGVSDVLHPPYQD

-462 ENNIKAVHTRSGTKI
+462 ENSIKAVHTRSGHKLVFTE
-477 ILNDSE
+477 DE
-483 GSILIE
+483 SILIT
-489 DPSGNTYHM
+489 DKSGNEILLDTK
-498 DGQGNIKVSAPKNI
+498 GSNITITAPETMTLNAKNL
-512 SFTAGQNINISA
+512 NINVSQNMTTNVGNNMITNVTNDTTISIGRNHQIDIEKDHQFSSKNYAQKVEGDKIIDIFGKLDETTSETLHNAKDGNVTIKSA
-524 GQNITTTAGMN
+524 GI
-535 ISASAGMNYTQIVGV
+535 
-550 NFVSTVAGNVNH
+550 
-562 FISGTLTELIEGD
+562 
-575 VHNEVMKGK
+575 
-584 TTVNNDGGIEY
+584 
-595 FSETIISRSAE
+595 
-606 KEIQNNSGEK
+606 
-616 SKLF
+616 SKLLGEIDAKVNKS

>member
-13 LSDKENPMVY
+13 LNDKENPMVY
-23 CLLSLDGEPFLS
+23 CLLSLDGESFLS

-45 KTNTHDTFSII
+45 KTNAHDTFSII

-96 GIVTGLKNQKESGY
+96 GIVTGLKNRKESGY

-230 VFSGFAYDAEKG
+230 GFSGLVYDAEKG

-351 EFVGVSDVLHPPYQN
+351 EFVGVSDVLHPSYQN

-384 DPLGLGRVRVQMMWQ
+384 DPLGLGRVRVQMVWQ

-535 ISASAGMNYTQIVGV
+535 ISASAGMSYNVFAGGTISQNAVMNYT
-550 NFVSTVAGNVNH
+550 
-562 FISGTLTELIEGD
+562 LTAANITEIAEGEREARAQEIIENSQNKETS
-575 VHNEVMKGK
+575 VEKNNEWHTEQDFK
-584 TTVNNDGGIEY
+584 
-595 FSETIISRSAE
+595 
-606 KEIQNNSGEK
+606 NNSGEK
-616 SKLF
+616 TKLF

>member
-13 LSDKENPMVY
+13 LNDKENPMVY

-45 KTNTHDTFSII
+45 KTNAHDTFSII

-69 MENSKKLL
+69 MENSKKLF

-96 GIVTGLKNQKESGY
+96 GIVTGLKNRKESGY

-204 KAEPVLELSEG
+204 KAEAVLELSEG

-230 VFSGFAYDAEKG
+230 GFSGLAYDAEKG

-384 DPLGLGRVRVQMMWQ
+384 DPLELGRVRVQMVWQ

-437 GGNAEKPYVIGT
+437 GGNAEKPYVIGA

-462 ENNIKAVHTRSGTKI
+462 ENSIKAVHTRSGHKLVFTE
-477 ILNDSE
+477 DE
-483 GSILIE
+483 SILIT
-489 DPSGNTYHM
+489 DKSGNEILLDTK
-498 DGQGNIKVSAPKNI
+498 GSNITITAPETMTLNAKNL
-512 SFTAGQNINISA
+512 NINVSQNMTTNVGNNMITNVTNDTTISIGGNHQIDIEKDHQFSSKNYAQKVEGDKIIDIFGKLDETTSETLHNAKDGNVTIKSA
-524 GQNITTTAGMN
+524 GI
-535 ISASAGMNYTQIVGV
+535 
-550 NFVSTVAGNVNH
+550 
-562 FISGTLTELIEGD
+562 
-575 VHNEVMKGK
+575 
-584 TTVNNDGGIEY
+584 
-595 FSETIISRSAE
+595 
-606 KEIQNNSGEK
+606 
-616 SKLF
+616 SKLLGEIDAKVNKS